1 MEEIVQLLRKEVEEL
16 TRLIQQQVPLGEVVT
31 PTAWYTHDDLQ
42 RLTGY
47 KRGTLRAIVKSGKLK
62 MSPNAKLFYGQD
74 VLDWLKPINE
84 NQEGGHYGAVQ
95 S

>member
-74 VLDWLKPINE
+74 VLNWLKPDMEGE
-84 NQEGGHYGAVQ
+84 NAG

>member
-1 MEEIVQLLRKEVEEL
+1 MEELIQSLREEVEAL
-16 TRLIQQQVPLGEVVT
+16 TRLAQQQVPLGKVVT
-31 PTAWYTHDDLQ
+31 PTAWYNHDDLQ
-42 RLTGY
+42 HLTGY

-84 NQEGGHYGAVQ
+84 NQEGGHHEAV
-95 S
+95 

>member
-1 MEEIVQLLRKEVEEL
+1 MEETIQLLRKEVERL
-16 TRLIQQQVPLGEVVT
+16 TQLTQQQASLGKVVI
-31 PTAWYTHDDLQ
+31 PTAWYNHDDLQ
-42 RLTGY
+42 KITGY

-74 VLDWLKPINE
+74 VLNWLKPGMEGE
-84 NQEGGHYGAVQ
+84 NAG

>member
-1 MEEIVQLLRKEVEEL
+1 MEELIQSLRKEVEEL
-16 TRLIQQQVPLGEVVT
+16 ARLIQQQVPLGKVVT
-31 PTAWYTHDDLQ
+31 STAWYTHDDLQ
-42 RLTGY
+42 KLTGY

-74 VLDWLKPINE
+74 VLNWLKPDMEGE
-84 NQEGGHYGAVQ
+84 NAG

>member
-1 MEEIVQLLRKEVEEL
+1 MEELIQSLREEVEEL
-16 TRLIQQQVPLGEVVT
+16 TRLTQQQVPLGKVVT

-42 RLTGY
+42 KLTGY

-62 MSPNAKLFYGQD
+62 MSPNANLFYGQD
-74 VLDWLKPINE
+74 VLNWLKPDMEGE
-84 NQEGGHYGAVQ
+84 NAG

>member
-1 MEEIVQLLRKEVEEL
+1 MEELIQSLREEVEKL
-16 TRLIQQQVPLGEVVT
+16 TRLTQQQVPLGKVVT

-42 RLTGY
+42 HLTGY

-74 VLDWLKPINE
+74 VLNWLKPDMEGE
-84 NQEGGHYGAVQ
+84 NAG